1 MSIIASIGRFIKE
14 RILSHFTS
22 KVALIIVVF
31 FCVLSLMYQYFKRD
45 DAVSLLSIAGAVVE
59 PFQEGANTVG
69 SFLFRKEQDR
79 ISLAEAKAKIR
90 ELQRENADI
99 RRSLDSLNQM
109 AVENAELR
117 SLLHAK
123 EQYPEYEMEEA
134 LIIGCDGVNS
144 FERFTINKGTSD
156 GIRVNMNVINDD
168 GLIGIVTYTGLNY
181 AVVTS
186 IIEEGMNVSAM
197 TKNGHENC
205 IVSGDLANS
214 GKGKLIL
221 ENALSDVDFKN
232 DGTLVTSYISDR
244 FLPNLLIGYA
254 VDVEENE
261 GGLTQSG
268 FVTTAVDFSRLSEVL
283 VITTMHDKL
292 LDQEEGK

>member
-1 MSIIASIGRFIKE
+1 MSIFANIGQFIKT

-22 KVALIIVVF
+22 KVALIVVVLA
-31 FCVLSLMYQYFKRD
+31 CVLSLMYQYFKRD
-45 DAVSLLSIAGAVVE
+45 DAVSILSIAGAVVE

-69 SFLFRKEQDR
+69 SFIFRTEQDR
-79 ISLAEAKAKIR
+79 ISLEDAKEQIK
-90 ELQRENADI
+90 EQQREIADLK
-99 RRSLDSLNQM
+99 RSLDELNQLQ
-109 AVENAELR
+109 VENATLR
-117 SLLHAK
+117 ALLNAK

-134 LIIGCDGVNS
+134 LIIGNDGVNS

-156 GIRVNMNVINDD
+156 GIQVNMNVINDE

-181 AVVTS
+181 SVVTS

-205 IVSGDLANS
+205 IVSGDLARS
-214 GKGKLIL
+214 GNGRLLL
-221 ENALSDVDFKN
+221 ENALSGVDLLN

-254 VDVEENE
+254 VDVHENE

-268 FVTTAVDFSRLSEVL
+268 YVTTAVDFTRLSEVL

-292 LDQEEGK
+292 LDSEGGK

>member
-1 MSIIASIGRFIKE
+1 MSIFANIGQFIKT

-22 KVALIIVVF
+22 KVALIVVVLA
-31 FCVLSLMYQYFKRD
+31 CVLSLMYQYFKRD
-45 DAVSLLSIAGAVVE
+45 DAVSILSIAGAVVE

-69 SFLFRKEQDR
+69 SFIFRTEQDR
-79 ISLAEAKAKIR
+79 ISLEDAKEQIK
-90 ELQRENADI
+90 EQQREIADLK
-99 RRSLDSLNQM
+99 RSLDELNQLQ
-109 AVENAELR
+109 VENATLR
-117 SLLHAK
+117 ALLNAK

-134 LIIGCDGVNS
+134 LIIGNDGVNS

-156 GIRVNMNVINDD
+156 GIQVNMNVINDE
-168 GLIGIVTYTGLNY
+168 GLIGIGTYTGLNY
-181 AVVTS
+181 SVVTS

-205 IVSGDLANS
+205 IVSGDLARS
-214 GKGKLIL
+214 GNGRLLL
-221 ENALSDVDFKN
+221 ENALSGVDLLN

-254 VDVEENE
+254 VDVHENE

-268 FVTTAVDFSRLSEVL
+268 YVTTAVDFTRLSEVL

-292 LDQEEGK
+292 LDSEGGK